1 MAAFHGLASAG
12 ILEIK
17 LWRFPK
23 MVDPRIIQ
31 ITVDRLSIET
41 HGFEDL
47 WKTPNQDMNH
57 PQISALPLQPRSR
70 EHENTFQKSSGSLQN
85 MTRPMT
91 TTTTKKTTTTM
102 TIMISMMM
110 MMMRMV
116 VMMMM
121 TTLVLT

>member
-17 LWRFPK
+17 LWKFPK

-91 TTTTKKTTTTM
+91 TTTTKKQ
-102 TIMISMMM
+102 
-110 MMMRMV
+110 RQR
-116 VMMMM
+116 
-121 TTLVLT
+121 

>member
-1 MAAFHGLASAG
+1 
-12 ILEIK
+12 
-17 LWRFPK
+17 

-91 TTTTKKTTTTM
+91 TTTTKNNDNDDNNDFDDDDDEDGGDDDDDDAGVDLN
-102 TIMISMMM
+102 IPSINYFW
-110 MMMRMV
+110 
-116 VMMMM
+116 
-121 TTLVLT
+121 